1 MYFNFIYVFVH
12 VYICELSNWFE
23 MPAGKCTK
31 KGHKG
36 RKTKE
41 EEQVPKLF
49 LMVRLWCIIIIHS
62 YHIIYNITCTKSN
75 NNKT

>member
-1 MYFNFIYVFVH
+1 
-12 VYICELSNWFE
+12 
-23 MPAGKCTK
+23 MPAGKCRK

-49 LMVRLWCIIIIHS
+49 LMVRL
-62 YHIIYNITCTKSN
+62 
-75 NNKT
+75 